1 MLGSLLFILSAC
13 AWDCVCFTVFVCR
26 VLLIL
31 HLAFTQS
38 SPFSSAFSGVSIFF
52 PSSYYYSLLCFV
64 PHTTSS
70 IRTISFGIFF
80 DRIIPFSPPV
90 SFFFFTFYCS
100 FLFMPF
106 FLVGAVAFIHMY
118 CAEIVVF
125 KLVLACH
132 SNTCDTM
139 LPWRKYIQFESSK
152 KKKNWPKRNQ
162 RR

>member
-70 IRTISFGIFF
+70 IRTISFDIFF

-90 SFFFFTFYCS
+90 SFFFFYFLLFVFVYAFLLGWCCCFYPHVLRGNSS
-100 FLFMPF
+100 F
-106 FLVGAVAFIHMY
+106 
-118 CAEIVVF
+118 
-125 KLVLACH
+125 
-132 SNTCDTM
+132 
-139 LPWRKYIQFESSK
+139 
-152 KKKNWPKRNQ
+152 
-162 RR
+162 